1 MEYRVR
7 TDLIRSA
14 VVVALGVTV
23 SLIVATAVAARAY
36 RGRAED
42 SSRRHQTLAVKGLA
56 RQRLRSDIA
65 VWDIEIKGE
74 GSTLPAAFALL
85 EKGRQSVRDFLEA
98 GGFPEEEVRVGAIR
112 TETHYVRDERG
123 KETRE
128 VAAYTLRRGLTVT
141 SKDLPR
147 VAQAAGEVTEL
158 IREGVLVVSQPPA
171 YYYSRLADLKIEL
184 MAVASRDAR
193 ARADAIANH
202 TGCRVADVRDARMGV
217 LQITPPHST
226 QVRSYGIYDTST
238 IEKDVRAVVSVTF
251 GIEGP

>member
-42 SSRRHQTLAVKGLA
+42 SSRQQQTLAVKGLA
-56 RQRLRSDIA
+56 RQRLQSDIA
-65 VWDIEIKGE
+65 VWKIEIKGE
-74 GSTLPAAFALL
+74 GALLPEAFAML
-85 EKGRQSVRDFLEA
+85 EKGRRSVREFLGT
-98 GGFPEEEVRVGAIR
+98 GGFADAEISVGAIR
-112 TETHYVRDERG
+112 TETHYVRDARG
-123 KETRE
+123 EETRE
-128 VAAYTLRRGLTVT
+128 VAAYTLRRSLAVT
-141 SKDLPR
+141 SKELPR
-147 VAQAAGEVTEL
+147 VAKAAGEVTEL

-184 MAVASRDAR
+184 MAVASKDAR

-226 QVRSYGIYDTST
+226 EVRSYGIYDTST
-238 IEKDVRAVVSVTF
+238 IEKDVRAVVAVTF